1 MFGFFCKLK
10 PETRRGRYLK
20 SFNKQLRKLFCSFL
34 AHITTLTLTVN
45 IVPTQNVHFFYLEN
59 PKEY

>member
-1 MFGFFCKLK
+1 MFGIFCKLK

-45 IVPTQNVHFFYLEN
+45 IVPTQNVHFF
-59 PKEY
+59 